1 MLDMIVAVIEMVA
14 EEMIAKV
21 VITSIYWMLTT
32 YWHFPKRFKYFNT
45 SHSKP
50 NK

>member
-1 MLDMIVAVIEMVA
+1 MLDMIVAVIEVVA
-14 EEMIAKV
+14 EEMIAEV
-21 VITSIYWMLTT
+21 VITSIYWMPPT

-45 SHSKP
+45 SHRKP